1 MSAPASGPFWRA
13 AGMSYLKYAN
23 ICADMM
29 RGVLKEPFK
38 SKAMQRQSIYF
49 RSSKFVDGKQTPPG
63 EGLLGA
69 GEGGRRRARRRR
81 RRRRAWREQVLPE
94 SPGRRRVA
102 ACRGRSVTAAAPRCP
117 LPSPPVITELDAGP
131 TTQPKS

>member
-29 RGVLKEPFK
+29 RGVMKEPFK
-38 SKAMQRQSIYF
+38 SKALARQSIYF
-49 RSSKFVDGKQTPPG
+49 RSSKFADGKQST
-63 EGLLGA
+63 
-69 GEGGRRRARRRR
+69 
-81 RRRRAWREQVLPE
+81 
-94 SPGRRRVA
+94 
-102 ACRGRSVTAAAPRCP
+102 
-117 LPSPPVITELDAGP
+117 PVITDLEAVP